1 MFSSYFLYIW
11 YKLDLLMLLVDL
23 LGSWVE
29 IVAGWCLDKIGMKL
43 DLEETEHWFFET
55 MELPVIIMNS
65 MKCMVVNMFFL

>member
-29 IVAGWCLDKIGMKL
+29 IVAGWCLGKIGMKL

-65 MKCMVVNMFFL
+65 MKFMVVNMFFL